1 MLSAR
6 IGDMAAP
13 PVAANAP
20 GAAAP
25 DLAALLEEARR
36 LAGSATACDGA
47 PPPDAAATLAARH
60 TLRALLRQ
68 VSPDRRRV
76 SALDNPAVR
85 RRVQDASAG
94 ELLAALEADVAP
106 ALQRAA
112 MAAASAADS
121 AFDGDDGAAGAAAA
135 ATPYRLVERAFR
147 APAGP
152 RDRSRASV
160 LFAGA
165 DGAANIDDALALG
178 AIDFGAAAAWRTDAA
193 LRSRLGVVTVAP
205 PASPHCPTG
214 VDGGMYTLASC
225 PGFYYVP
232 GYLSRPQQEALTVAV
247 LRRYAERPN
256 RRNVDASFDP
266 DASNLIMA
274 AAGEPRGGDYGRAVA
289 AVTACGGGGDGGAGG
304 SASLPPQPQPSQPLA
319 KAVAAPTAM
328 SAAMPGAFPSRLW
341 AAHLDDLR
349 ARLGSSAAETVDTT
363 GGDADFARLAPS
375 RDGWLSKLTWCTLG
389 QQYDWTARSY
399 HLPSDAD
406 YALHAKANA
415 AESPSDAPQR
425 EGRWYAPFPD
435 DELAALTVGVADV
448 VHAAATAFYGGS
460 GTDAAAAAVT
470 PLSAPD
476 GVPRASPVGLP
487 LAPFQPQAGIV
498 NVYQYGPGGR
508 PLRGVPMGGHRDDME
523 RRWDRPVVSLNVGC
537 AAVYL
542 LGGPRKEDAPVPVL
556 VRSGDAMLLSGACR
570 LAFHGVAR
578 VFDGTAPRELFATRG
593 DPPAPPQSGVGDD
606 GGSGSRGP
614 DAVTDELE
622 RAALRAFVAHTRI
635 NVNVRQVV

>member
-1 MLSAR
+1 MKRASLAFATICQHVASDQLLR
-6 IGDMAAP
+6 RPVGMAAQP
-13 PVAANAP
+13 AAASAA

-25 DLAALLEEARR
+25 DLAALLDEARR
-36 LAGSATACDGA
+36 LAASAAGDAGVPNA
-47 PPPDAAATLAARH
+47 AAATLAARH
-60 TLRALLRQ
+60 ALRALLRQ

-85 RRVQDASAG
+85 RRVQEASAA

-106 ALQRAA
+106 ALQRA
-112 MAAASAADS
+112 S
-121 AFDGDDGAAGAAAA
+121 AAAA
-135 ATPYRLVERAFR
+135 AAAAACDGDESATATPYRLVERAFR

-165 DGAANIDDALALG
+165 DGVATVDDALACG
-178 AIDFGAAAAWRTDAA
+178 AIDFGATAAWRTDDA
-193 LRSRLGVVTVAP
+193 LRMRLGVVAVAP
-205 PASPHCPTG
+205 PSSSPPLSPPTG
-214 VDGGMYTLASC
+214 GFGGSGGGVYTLTCS
-225 PGFYYVP
+225 PGFYCLP
-232 GYLSRPQQEALTVAV
+232 GYLSCSQQEGLAVAV

-289 AVTACGGGGDGGAGG
+289 AVTCAGGGGGGGDG
-304 SASLPPQPQPSQPLA
+304 SVSPPQP
-319 KAVAAPTAM
+319 AVHTAAP
-328 SAAMPGAFPSRLW
+328 AAGAPGRFPSRLW
-341 AAHLDDLR
+341 AGHLDDLR
-349 ARLGSSAAETVDTT
+349 ARQGAAGDAAA
-363 GGDADFARLAPS
+363 DADFAHLAPS

-399 HLPSDAD
+399 HLPRDAD
-406 YALHAKANA
+406 YALHAKGDGA
-415 AESPSDAPQR
+415 AAAAPQQQQR
-425 EGRWYAPFPD
+425 EGRWFAPFPAD
-435 DELAALTVGVADV
+435 LAALTAGVADA
-448 VHAAATAFYGGS
+448 VHAAASAHYGAAD
-460 GTDAAAAAVT
+460 DAAAAFE
-470 PLSAPD
+470 PLPAPD

-487 LAPFQPQAGIV
+487 LAPFTPQAGIV

-578 VFDGTAPRELFATRG
+578 VFDGTAPVGLFAG
-593 DPPAPPQSGVGDD
+593 PPPPPPPQAGDGDD
-606 GGSGSRGP
+606 DGP
-614 DAVTDELE
+614 TDAVTDGLE